1 MASRSGSAC
10 WDTSLHSSEALASS
24 QSTNKAESIPLNLTI
39 GLEAADEPASKLE
52 VHCVMHV
59 ILRETLRTGREEGI
73 AAASQTANSVALFFL
88 ARE

>member
-1 MASRSGSAC
+1 MASRSGSAY
-10 WDTSLHSSEALASS
+10 WDNSLHSSEALASS
-24 QSTNKAESIPLNLTI
+24 QSANKAESIPLNLTI

-59 ILRETLRTGREEGI
+59 ILRERLRTGREEDI
-73 AAASQTANSVALFFL
+73 AAAPQTANSVALFFL